1 MADSLYRALRLISL
15 MLAAFAIAG
24 ICALLVW
31 DVRPQ
36 LFAPKA
42 HALLG
47 AFPLAMIAF
56 TWLLHHALQR
66 ASFRDSLK
74 AILLSTAFLLWAANQ
89 CLSNLRLA
97 TVCNDI
103 AIALFVLDLVF
114 IIASRPSEGEHGSNE
129 LSSTNT
135 RCCDGLGCKLCR

>member
-1 MADSLYRALRLISL
+1 MVPLT
-15 MLAAFAIAG
+15 LAAIALAG
-24 ICALLVW
+24 ICVLLAW
-31 DVRPQ
+31 DVHPQ

-42 HALLG
+42 HSLLG
-47 AFPLAMIAF
+47 AFPLALIAF
-56 TWLLHHALQR
+56 TWLAHHALQR

-74 AILLSTAFLLWAANQ
+74 AILLSIAFLFWAANQ

-114 IIASRPSEGEHGSNE
+114 IIASRPSEGERGSNE
-129 LSSTNT
+129 LSSTYT
-135 RCCDGLGCKLCR
+135 HCCDSLGCKVRR